1 MAMHTGNVEPTEVVD
16 SVHEV
21 WLYNVAW
28 DTAEFMTEAI
38 LGSASYCIEMFP
50 LYLPR
55 VPLLHDDYSKRLS
68 FLARVD
74 RLPDTPS
81 ESYSRYDIEL
91 VGNTFYGVVHSDFK
105 QYKVPVKLGDK
116 YYDVAVHFVRNARS
130 EDAACCIARVLQIL
144 HERGEL
150 PSKSTMHEICNAVFE
165 ELP

>member
-1 MAMHTGNVEPTEVVD
+1 MKGNVEPTNVVD
-16 SVHEV
+16 HVQEV
-21 WLYNVAW
+21 RLYNDAW
-28 DTAEFMTEAI
+28 DIAEFMVEHI
-38 LGSASYCIEMFP
+38 LGSASYCIEMLP

-55 VPLLHDDYSKRLS
+55 VPLLHDDYSTRLS

-81 ESYSRYDIEL
+81 ESYARYDIEL
-91 VGNTFYGVVHSDFK
+91 VGNTFYGVVHSDFE
-105 QYKVPVKLGDK
+105 QYKAPVKLGAA
-116 YYDVAVHFVRNARS
+116 YYDVAVHFVQHARS

-150 PSKSTMHEICNAVFE
+150 PSKSTIHEICIGVFE

>member
-1 MAMHTGNVEPTEVVD
+1 MKGNVEPNEVVD
-16 SVHEV
+16 HVQEV
-21 WLYNVAW
+21 WLYNDAW

-38 LGSASYCIEMFP
+38 LGSASYCIEMLP
-50 LYLPR
+50 LHLPR
-55 VPLLHDDYSKRLS
+55 VPLLHDDYSTRLS

-91 VGNTFYGVVHSDFK
+91 VGNTFYGVEHGDFK
-105 QYKVPVKLGDK
+105 QYKAPVKLGDK
-116 YYDVAVHFVRNARS
+116 YYDVAVHFVQNARS

-150 PSKSTMHEICNAVFE
+150 PSKSTINEICNGVFE